1 MRRRDI
7 ITLLGGAATWA
18 LSAGARSQIIPVIGY
33 LGPESPGSFASRVK
47 AFREGLAETGFTEG
61 RNVAID
67 FRWAEG
73 QYNRL
78 PALAADLVNR
88 KVDVIAAPGGAPVA
102 LAAKSATT
110 TIPIVFEMGGDPI
123 VLGIV
128 DSLSRPGGNLTGIS
142 SLSVEVSGKRLE
154 FMHDALPAATV
165 FAVVANPTSPTAP
178 LQLRNLHTAA
188 EKLGTQLHVL
198 YASTEQEFDNAFT
211 ALSQLRVRGLVFTSD
226 PYFANRSQQL
236 AALAVR
242 HAVPAITQSRDF
254 PMAGGLMSYGGDFTQ
269 SHRQAGIYAGRV
281 LNGEKPSQLPVQR
294 VTKVEFFL
302 NLKAAATLG
311 IVLPASLISSAD
323 EVIE

>member
-1 MRRRDI
+1 
-7 ITLLGGAATWA
+7 
-18 LSAGARSQIIPVIGY
+18 
-33 LGPESPGSFASRVK
+33 
-47 AFREGLAETGFTEG
+47 
-61 RNVAID
+61 
-67 FRWAEG
+67 
-73 QYNRL
+73 
-78 PALAADLVNR
+78 
-88 KVDVIAAPGGAPVA
+88 
-102 LAAKSATT
+102 
-110 TIPIVFEMGGDPI
+110 

-154 FMHDALPAATV
+154 FMHDALPAATE

-311 IVLPASLISSAD
+311 LVLPASLISSAD

>member
-198 YASTEQEFDNAFT
+198 YASTGQEFDNAFT

-311 IVLPASLISSAD
+311 LVLPASLISSAD

>member
-198 YASTEQEFDNAFT
+198 YASTEQELDNAFT

-281 LNGEKPSQLPVQR
+281 LNGEKPSQLQVQR

-311 IVLPASLISSAD
+311 LVLPASLISSAD

>member
-226 PYFANRSQQL
+226 PYFANRSQRL
-236 AALAVR
+236 AALAVG

-254 PMAGGLMSYGGDFTQ
+254 PVAGGLMSYGGDFTQ

-311 IVLPASLISSAD
+311 LVLPASLISSAD

>member
-1 MRRRDI
+1 
-7 ITLLGGAATWA
+7 
-18 LSAGARSQIIPVIGY
+18 
-33 LGPESPGSFASRVK
+33 
-47 AFREGLAETGFTEG
+47 
-61 RNVAID
+61 
-67 FRWAEG
+67 
-73 QYNRL
+73 
-78 PALAADLVNR
+78 
-88 KVDVIAAPGGAPVA
+88 VDVIAAPGGAPVA

-198 YASTEQEFDNAFT
+198 YASTEQELDNAFT

-311 IVLPASLISSAD
+311 LVLPASLISSAD

>member
-128 DSLSRPGGNLTGIS
+128 DSLSLPGGNLTGIS

-311 IVLPASLISSAD
+311 LVLPASLISSAD

>member
-311 IVLPASLISSAD
+311 LVLPASLISSAD